1 MACRAIEAE
10 WAEVWGPTLDSTQSS
25 SALMYLYVVLLCHVS
40 FKEPDLLLKSLH
52 HQDPFL
58 LLNCGEAEVTGTTAI
73 QHFRAKAELDPRT
86 LASSPGPDL
95 LEHIS
100 DQ

>member
-25 SALMYLYVVLLCHVS
+25 SALMYLCIVLLCHDS

-52 HQDPFL
+52 YQDPFL
-58 LLNCGEAEVTGTTAI
+58 LLNCGEAEVTGTTVI
-73 QHFRAKAELDPRT
+73 QPFKAKAELDSTT
-86 LASSPGPDL
+86 LASSPGPGL

>member
-10 WAEVWGPTLDSTQSS
+10 WAEVWTPTLDFTRSS
-25 SALMYLYVVLLCHVS
+25 SPLMYLYIVLLCHIS

-52 HQDPFL
+52 HQDPFP
-58 LLNCGEAEVTGTTAI
+58 LLNCGEAEVTGTTVI
-73 QHFRAKAELDPRT
+73 QQFRAKAELNPRIP
-86 LASSPGPDL
+86 ASSPGPGL
-95 LEHIS
+95 HEHVS